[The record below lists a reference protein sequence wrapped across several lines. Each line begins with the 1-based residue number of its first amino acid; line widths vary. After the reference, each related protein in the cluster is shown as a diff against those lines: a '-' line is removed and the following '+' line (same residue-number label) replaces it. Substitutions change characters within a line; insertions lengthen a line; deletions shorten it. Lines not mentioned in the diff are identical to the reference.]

1 MSWYESSGDELV
13 LSAVLRQLPGLPAA
27 VVEEHVTPHVPKMAE
42 RLFRRN
48 RKEKVRNLFENNVSF
63 LGDNFTNG
71 VLFKKLGF
79 DYTVRL
85 RSQECNIDVRQRQ

>member
-48 RKEKVRNLFENNVSF
+48 RKEKVRNLFENNYLF
-63 LGDNFTNG
+63 LGTI
-71 VLFKKLGF
+71 
-79 DYTVRL
+79 
-85 RSQECNIDVRQRQ
+85 SQMVFCLKSWGLITLCV